1 MSEKNTMTR
10 NAMLFL
16 PAKMAEGVLLMAMS
30 SLYSHIL
37 TKSAVGLFN
46 ATNMMVNFTFLLIA
60 AWMSNS
66 NTRYVAEEYK
76 KDRAAKLFSTI
87 APIYLLLCALTGV
100 ICIGLYTT
108 TQQSYYLLGAVM
120 FCTYSAF
127 TILNNTM
134 VQLSIIRPAIILSLT
149 SASLKLLLAILFVG
163 GKSGFHSP
171 TPALLANI
179 IADGLGAL
187 GAIFALGMPYVVRLR
202 HFSVQMLKKLLA
214 FGVPLMG
221 VALCTALLNLID
233 RFLVLGIYGDE
244 VFAVYSS
251 NVSIPSSIFNMLSV
265 GVLRGVY
272 PAVLRAWRETGRDT
286 ARGLLNAGVRLYL
299 LVALPAAFGLTA
311 IALPFTRVFFAA
323 GYDAGA
329 PAIGLMSFTMIFM
342 GLTEYA
348 NKGFELEQNTRPV
361 ILNSAVATL
370 IKIISSVVLIRTMGF
385 LGGAVGSVIALFCYF
400 LITAWRVRR
409 YFMWHIPLISFIRIF
424 LSAALCGAVAFAC
437 TQLPMSQLLRLILA
451 IPAGGLTY
459 GLCLVLSGEAREEIS
474 MLLKK
479 LHRTAN

>member
-16 PAKMAEGVLLMAMS
+16 PAKIAEGILLMGMT

-66 NTRYVAEEYK
+66 NTRYVAEEFK
-76 KDRAAKLFSTI
+76 KDRASRLFSTI
-87 APIYLLLCALTGV
+87 TPIYLLLCGLALAVCT
-100 ICIGLYTT
+100 GLYLWSGA
-108 TQQSYYLLGAVM
+108 SYFLLGGVM
-120 FCTYSAF
+120 FCTYTAF

-134 VQLSIIRPAIILSLT
+134 VQLSIIRPAIVLSLT
-149 SASLKLLLAILFVG
+149 SAALKLIMAVLFVG
-163 GKSGFHSP
+163 GQADGFPSP
-171 TPALLANI
+171 TPAILANI
-179 IADGLGAL
+179 IADGVGAL
-187 GAIFALGMPYVVRLR
+187 GAILALGMPRVVRPRWFSAEMLR
-202 HFSVQMLKKLLA
+202 KLLR

-233 RFLVLGIYGDE
+233 RFLVLGIYGEE
-244 VFAVYSS
+244 VFAVYSN

-272 PAVLRAWRETGRDT
+272 PAVLRAWRERGRED
-286 ARGLLNAGVRLYL
+286 ARALLNAGVRLYM
-299 LVALPAAFGLTA
+299 LVAFPAACGLTA
-311 IALPFTRVFFAA
+311 IALPFTRVFFDV

-329 PAIGLMSFTMIFM
+329 PAIGLMSVTMVLM

-361 ILNSAVATL
+361 ILNSAIATL
-370 IKIISSVVLIRTMGF
+370 IKIVSSIVLIHTCGF
-385 LGGAVGSVIALFCYF
+385 LGGAIGSVIALAAYF
-400 LITAWRVRR
+400 LITALRVRR
-409 YFMWHIPLISFIRIF
+409 YFMWRVPLGSFVRI
-424 LSAALCGAVAFAC
+424 LGAALLCGAVAFGC
-437 TQLPMSQLLRLILA
+437 TLLPCGNLLRLVLA
-451 IPAGGLTY
+451 IGLGGLTY
-459 GLCLVLSGEAREEIS
+459 AAVLILSGEAREEAVI
-474 MLLKK
+474 LIKK
-479 LHRTAN
+479 LRRR

>member
-16 PAKMAEGVLLMAMS
+16 PAKLAEGVLLMAMS

-76 KDRAAKLFSTI
+76 KDRAARLFSTI
-87 APIYLLLCALTGV
+87 APIYVLLCAVTGAV
-100 ICIGLYTT
+100 CIGIYLFTRET
-108 TQQSYYLLGAVM
+108 YYLLGAVM

-127 TILNNTM
+127 TVLNNTM

-163 GKSGFHSP
+163 GKSGFDSP

-179 IADGLGAL
+179 LADGIGSIGAV
-187 GAIFALGMPYVVRLR
+187 IALGMPHVVRLR
-202 HFSVQMLKKLLA
+202 RFSQEMLKKLLA

-272 PAVLRAWRETGRDT
+272 PAVLRAWRESGRDE
-286 ARGLLNAGVRLYL
+286 ARGLLNAGVRLYM
-299 LVALPAAFGLTA
+299 LVAFPAAFGLTA
-311 IALPFTRVFFAA
+311 VALPFTRVFFAS

-329 PAIGLMSFTMIFM
+329 PAIGLMSFTMVFM

-361 ILNSAVATL
+361 ILNSALATI
-370 IKIISSVVLIRTMGF
+370 IKIVSSVVLIRAMGF
-385 LGGAVGSVIALFCYF
+385 MGGAVGSVIALASYF
-400 LITAWRVRR
+400 LITSIRVRR
-409 YFMWHIPLISFIRIF
+409 YFMWHVSMKSFLRIF
-424 LSAALCGAVAFAC
+424 ISAALCGVVAFAC
-437 TQLPMSQLLRLILA
+437 TLLPMGNLFRLIIA
-451 IPAGGLTY
+451 IAAGGLTY
-459 GLCLVLSGEAREEIS
+459 RVCIVLSGEAREEMT
-474 MLLKK
+474 MLVKK
-479 LHRTAN
+479 LHRS

>member
-16 PAKMAEGVLLMAMS
+16 PAKIAEGILLMAMS

-87 APIYLLLCALTGV
+87 APIYLLLCAVTGAV
-100 ICIGLYTT
+100 CIVMYAFTREG
-108 TQQSYYLLGAVM
+108 YYLLGAAM

-127 TILNNTM
+127 TVLNNTM

-163 GKSGFHSP
+163 GKSGFDSP

-179 IADGLGAL
+179 IADGIGAL
-187 GAIFALGMPYVVRLR
+187 GAIFALGMPQVVRLR
-202 HFSVQMLKKLLA
+202 HFSQAMLKKLLA
-214 FGVPLMG
+214 FGIPLMG

-272 PAVLRAWRETGRDT
+272 PAVLRAWRESGREE
-286 ARGLLNAGVRLYL
+286 ARGLLSAGVRLYM
-299 LVALPAAFGLTA
+299 LVAFPAAFGLTA
-311 IALPFTRVFFAA
+311 VALPFTRIFFDS

-329 PAIGLMSFTMIFM
+329 PAIGLMSFTMVLM

-361 ILNSAVATL
+361 ILNSAIATI
-370 IKIISSVVLIRTMGF
+370 IKMVSSVILIREIGF
-385 LGGAVGSVIALFCYF
+385 LGGAVGSVIALACYF
-400 LITAWRVRR
+400 LVTVIRVRR
-409 YFMWHIPLISFIRIF
+409 YFMWQVAPRTFLSILIS
-424 LSAALCGAVAFAC
+424 AVLCGAVAFGC
-437 TQLPMSQLLRLILA
+437 TLLPVSNLLRLALA
-451 IPAGGLTY
+451 IILGGLTY
-459 GLCLVLSGEAREEIS
+459 LVCIIGSGEAREEVT
-474 MLLKK
+474 LLMKK
-479 LHRTAN
+479 LHRS

>member
-1 MSEKNTMTR
+1 MIC
-10 NAMLFL
+10 A
-16 PAKMAEGVLLMAMS
+16 
-30 SLYSHIL
+30 
-37 TKSAVGLFN
+37 GLFCY
-46 ATNMMVNFTFLLIA
+46 
-60 AWMSNS
+60 
-66 NTRYVAEEYK
+66 TRQ
-76 KDRAAKLFSTI
+76 T
-87 APIYLLLCALTGV
+87 
-100 ICIGLYTT
+100 
-108 TQQSYYLLGAVM
+108 YYLLGAVM

-163 GKSGFHSP
+163 GKSGFGSP

-179 IADGLGAL
+179 LADGI
-187 GAIFALGMPYVVRLR
+187 GAIGAVISLGMPHVVRLR
-202 HFSVQMLKKLLA
+202 RFSQTMLKKLLA

-272 PAVLRAWRETGRDT
+272 PAVLRAWRESGRT
-286 ARGLLNAGVRLYL
+286 EARGLLNAGVRLYM
-299 LVALPAAFGLTA
+299 LVAFPAAFGLTA
-311 IALPFTRVFFAA
+311 VALPFTRVFFAA

-329 PAIGLMSFTMIFM
+329 PAIGLMSFTMVFM

-361 ILNSAVATL
+361 ILNSAIATL
-370 IKIISSVVLIRTMGF
+370 IKIVSSVVLIRAMGF
-385 LGGAVGSVIALFCYF
+385 LGGAVGSVIALCSYF
-400 LITAWRVRR
+400 LITSARVRR
-409 YFMWHIPLISFIRIF
+409 YFMWHVSMASFLRI
-424 LSAALCGAVAFAC
+424 LVSAALCGAVAYGC
-437 TQLPMSQLLRLILA
+437 TLLPLNNLLRLLIA

-459 GLCLVLSGEAREEIS
+459 LVCVVASGEAREEVS
-474 MLLKK
+474 LFLKK
-479 LHRTAN
+479 LGHS

>member
-16 PAKMAEGVLLMAMS
+16 PAKLAEGVLLMAMS

-66 NTRYVAEEYK
+66 NTRYVAEEFK
-76 KDRAAKLFSTI
+76 KDRAARLFSTI
-87 APIYLLLCALTGV
+87 VPIYVLLCAVVGV
-100 ICIGLYTT
+100 ICAGLFCYTRQT
-108 TQQSYYLLGAVM
+108 YYLLGAVM

-163 GKSGFHSP
+163 GKSAFGP
-171 TPALLANI
+171 PPPALFSTIL
-179 IADGLGAL
+179 ADGI
-187 GAIFALGMPYVVRLR
+187 GAIGAVISLGMPHVVRLR
-202 HFSVQMLKKLLA
+202 RFSQAMLKKLLA

-272 PAVLRAWRETGRDT
+272 PAVLRAWRESGRT
-286 ARGLLNAGVRLYL
+286 EARGLLNAGVRLYM
-299 LVALPAAFGLTA
+299 LVAFPAAFGLTA
-311 IALPFTRVFFAA
+311 VALPFTRVFFAA

-329 PAIGLMSFTMIFM
+329 PAIGLMSFTMVFM

-361 ILNSAVATL
+361 ILNSAIATL
-370 IKIISSVVLIRTMGF
+370 IKIVSSVVLIRAMGF
-385 LGGAVGSVIALFCYF
+385 LGGAVGSVIALCSYF
-400 LITAWRVRR
+400 LITSARVRR
-409 YFMWHIPLISFIRIF
+409 YFMWHVSMASFLRI
-424 LSAALCGAVAFAC
+424 LVSAALCGAVAYGC
-437 TQLPMSQLLRLILA
+437 TLLPLNNLLRLLIA

-459 GLCLVLSGEAREEIS
+459 LVCVVASGEAREEVS
-474 MLLKK
+474 LFLKK
-479 LHRTAN
+479 LGHS

>member
-1 MSEKNTMTR
+1 
-10 NAMLFL
+10 
-16 PAKMAEGVLLMAMS
+16 
-30 SLYSHIL
+30 
-37 TKSAVGLFN
+37 
-46 ATNMMVNFTFLLIA
+46 
-60 AWMSNS
+60 MSNS
-66 NTRYVAEEYK
+66 NTRYVAEEFK
-76 KDRAAKLFSTI
+76 KDRAARLFSTI
-87 APIYLLLCALTGV
+87 VPIYVLLCAVVGV
-100 ICIGLYTT
+100 ICAGLFCYTRQT
-108 TQQSYYLLGAVM
+108 YYLLGAVM

-163 GKSGFHSP
+163 GKSGFGSP

-179 IADGLGAL
+179 LADGI
-187 GAIFALGMPYVVRLR
+187 GAIGAVISLGMPHVVRLR
-202 HFSVQMLKKLLA
+202 RFSQAMLKKLLA

-272 PAVLRAWRETGRDT
+272 PAVLRAWRESGRT
-286 ARGLLNAGVRLYL
+286 EARGLLNAGVRLYM
-299 LVALPAAFGLTA
+299 LVAFPAAFGLTA
-311 IALPFTRVFFAA
+311 VALPFTRVFFAA

-329 PAIGLMSFTMIFM
+329 PAIGLMSFTMVFM

-361 ILNSAVATL
+361 ILNSAIATL
-370 IKIISSVVLIRTMGF
+370 IKIVSSVVLIRAMGF
-385 LGGAVGSVIALFCYF
+385 LGGAVGSVIALCSYF
-400 LITAWRVRR
+400 LITSARVRR
-409 YFMWHIPLISFIRIF
+409 YFMWHVSMASFLRI
-424 LSAALCGAVAFAC
+424 LVSAALCGAVAYGC
-437 TQLPMSQLLRLILA
+437 TLLPLNNLLRLLIA

-459 GLCLVLSGEAREEIS
+459 LVCVVASGEAREEVS
-474 MLLKK
+474 LFLKK
-479 LHRTAN
+479 LGHS

>member
-16 PAKMAEGVLLMAMS
+16 PAKIAEGILLMAMS

-76 KDRAAKLFSTI
+76 KDHAAKLFSTI
-87 APIYLLLCALTGV
+87 VPIYFLLCAITGAV
-100 ICIGLYTT
+100 CVGIYAF
-108 TQQSYYLLGAVM
+108 TQEGYYLLGAVM

-127 TILNNTM
+127 TVLNNTM
-134 VQLSIIRPAIILSLT
+134 VQLSIIRPAILLSLT

-163 GKSGFHSP
+163 GKSGFDSP

-179 IADGLGAL
+179 IADGIGAL
-187 GAIFALGMPYVVRLR
+187 GAIFALRMPQVVRLC
-202 HFSVQMLKKLLA
+202 HFSKVMLKKLLA

-272 PAVLRAWRETGRDT
+272 PAVLRAWRESGRDT
-286 ARGLLNAGVRLYL
+286 ARGLLSAGVRLYML
-299 LVALPAAFGLTA
+299 IAFPAAFGLTA
-311 IALPFTRVFFAA
+311 VALPFTRIFFDS

-329 PAIGLMSFTMIFM
+329 PAIGLMSFTMVLM

-361 ILNSAVATL
+361 ILNSAAATV
-370 IKIISSVVLIRTMGF
+370 IKVVSSVILIQKIGF
-385 LGGAVGSVIALFCYF
+385 LGGAVGSVIALGSYF
-400 LITAWRVRR
+400 LITAVRVRR
-409 YFMWHIPLISFIRIF
+409 YFMWQIAPRTFFSIL
-424 LSAALCGAVAFAC
+424 LSSVLCGATAFGC
-437 TQLPMSQLLRLILA
+437 TLLPVNDFVRLALA
-451 IPAGGLTY
+451 IVLGGLTY
-459 GLCLVLSGEAREEIS
+459 LVCIIGSGEAREEAALIV
-474 MLLKK
+474 KK
-479 LHRTAN
+479 LRRS